1 MKNLFRLRKERYCG
15 IRKNA
20 AQLGVLFALANLV
33 IARKCLLGTAGKQS
47 GVQSPQTPL
56 KTPAS
61 AAQLPITRRY
71 THIPGGGPQS
81 TQQRIRHPRLA
92 G

>member
-1 MKNLFRLRKERYCG
+1 VKNLFRLRKVRYCG

-20 AQLGVLFALANLV
+20 AQLGLLFALANLV

-61 AAQLPITRRY
+61 AAQLPITSRY
-71 THIPGGGPQS
+71 THLRGRATVNTATNPP
-81 TQQRIRHPRLA
+81 P
-92 G
+92 